1 MINPTSKLRRI
12 TIGLLLASVLSCS
25 GALAARR
32 TRSRIVK
39 RESPSSTI
47 LLPHQLAA
55 PKGPQPSGPAVG
67 ISTCLNTGKGCDALG
82 IKVAP
87 SGPPVASAL
96 DEKVLLGGRP
106 LPAAP
111 LALSEAVGI
120 GTESSNM
127 GEKISEAQVVARPM
141 SKATFDGLSTGVGLR
156 PDFPSERI
164 VWVVYVDAQWDTPG
178 PSGHRVF
185 HGYEIVVD
193 ARTHQVLATGAG
205 SSTIDPNKLEAMP
218 TAM

>member
-1 MINPTSKLRRI
+1 MGVGHGNSRGATM
-12 TIGLLLASVLSCS
+12 LSCS

-32 TRSRIVK
+32 TPSRIVK
-39 RESPSSTI
+39 RESPSSKI

-55 PKGPQPSGPAVG
+55 PKGPQPSGSSALA

-82 IKVAP
+82 IKVSP
-87 SGPPVASAL
+87 SGPPVAPAF
-96 DEKVLLGGRP
+96 DEKVLLGSRP
-106 LPAAP
+106 APAAP

-218 TAM
+218 TAI